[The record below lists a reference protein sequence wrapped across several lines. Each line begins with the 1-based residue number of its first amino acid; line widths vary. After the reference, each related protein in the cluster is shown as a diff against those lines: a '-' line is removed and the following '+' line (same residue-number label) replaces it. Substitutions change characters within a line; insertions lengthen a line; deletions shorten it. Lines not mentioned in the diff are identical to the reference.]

1 MSDTMD
7 ALYDLAERQA
17 GYFTAAQAGAAGVS
31 WRALS
36 GRVERG
42 DLDRVRYGIYR
53 LRRFPHHPH
62 EDVVAACLWVGPD
75 SAASHD
81 TALVVHGLSDS
92 MPASIHVTVPRL
104 FRGRQAGV
112 VVHRAPLDPSDREI
126 RDSVPVTTLGRTL
139 VDVSATADPTI
150 VRQAV
155 DEALSRGRI
164 SRRQVRKLVRE
175 HPELAPIIVDV
186 LAGE

>member
-1 MSDTMD
+1 
-7 ALYDLAERQA
+7 
-17 GYFTAAQAGAAGVS
+17 
-31 WRALS
+31 
-36 GRVERG
+36 
-42 DLDRVRYGIYR
+42 
-53 LRRFPHHPH
+53 
-62 EDVVAACLWVGPD
+62 
-75 SAASHD
+75 
-81 TALVVHGLSDS
+81 
-92 MPASIHVTVPRL
+92 MPASIHVTVPKP

-126 RDSVPVTTLGRTL
+126 RDSVPVTKLGRTL

-186 LAGE
+186 LTGE